1 MVREQWWD
9 FIQNQSFFFL
19 SLVHALVGSL
29 SHSLTFFSFSICCSL
44 SLKILKGTRR
54 EKIGIQR
61 KGNLDLYE
69 QKKTQKK
76 VKQSRV
82 TPLLLLN
89 PKSRNEN
96 YNKFTDCI
104 PRKTVIVLDMK
115 RENCEKKKWVLTFLV
130 LGVLLWSKTH
140 ATLSF
145 FLPQISL
152 IKGLSSKRSKA
163 CCSVSHKYTN

>member
-1 MVREQWWD
+1 M
-9 FIQNQSFFFL
+9 
-19 SLVHALVGSL
+19 
-29 SHSLTFFSFSICCSL
+29 
-44 SLKILKGTRR
+44 
-54 EKIGIQR
+54 
-61 KGNLDLYE
+61 DLYE

-115 RENCEKKKWVLTFLV
+115 REYCEKKEVGFNV
-130 LGVLLWSKTH
+130 FGFRS
-140 ATLSF
+140 SF
-145 FLPQISL
+145 
-152 IKGLSSKRSKA
+152 
-163 CCSVSHKYTN
+163 VE